1 MKIYI
6 ASDHVGYELKEKLK
20 TYLSGLGLSYEVID
34 KGAFN
39 YDANDD
45 YPDFVKPLA
54 QAVAEDKES
63 RGIIVA
69 GQGEAMCA
77 NRTLGVR
84 AAVFYGEA
92 VAKEA
97 IDIKGQQSIDPY
109 EIIKLTRI
117 HNDANILS
125 LSIRFLSEDQIKFAI
140 ELFLRTEFKGEE
152 RHIRRINK
160 LG

>member
-34 KGAFN
+34 NGAFN

-54 QAVAEDKES
+54 
-63 RGIIVA
+63 
-69 GQGEAMCA
+69 
-77 NRTLGVR
+77 
-84 AAVFYGEA
+84 EA

>member
-1 MKIYI
+1 
-6 ASDHVGYELKEKLK
+6 VGLLW
-20 TYLSGLGLSYEVID
+20 
-34 KGAFN
+34 
-39 YDANDD
+39 
-45 YPDFVKPLA
+45 
-54 QAVAEDKES
+54 Q
-63 RGIIVA
+63 
-69 GQGEAMCA
+69 
-77 NRTLGVR
+77 
-84 AAVFYGEA
+84 VFYGEA